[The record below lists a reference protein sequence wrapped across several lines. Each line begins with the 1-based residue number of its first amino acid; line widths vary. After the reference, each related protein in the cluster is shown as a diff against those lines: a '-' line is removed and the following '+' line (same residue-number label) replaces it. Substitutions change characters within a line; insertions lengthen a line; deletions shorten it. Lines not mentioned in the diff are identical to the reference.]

1 MLAEPLTTPPPSSS
15 SHDAAAATGVEAAV
29 IEAKMSQTHTHEKSL
44 DDVIGCVCG
53 GRAGGRAQTEIVAI
67 SCAFVLLAGYWYHYT
82 AAATS
87 H

>member
-1 MLAEPLTTPPPSSS
+1 MTVATAAE
-15 SHDAAAATGVEAAV
+15 AVAV
-29 IEAKMSQTHTHEKSL
+29 IEAKMSHTHTKNRSATSSS
-44 DDVIGCVCG
+44 VACVA
-53 GRAGGRAQTEIVAI
+53 AGLAGERVQTEIVAI